1 MENLTKIISSFNLQ
15 DELNPKLWEGNTLK
29 PKIRE
34 KLLEI
39 SYKFIEYLNV
49 DLIIGDITMTGSLAN
64 YNWSEYSDVDLHILA
79 DFKQFSDSEK
89 ILYEELFKL
98 KKTLF
103 NVKHQIK
110 IFDFD
115 VELYV
120 QNESEIHT
128 SSGVYSILNDEW
140 LIKPTQNIQE
150 LNPNSVK
157 KKSVYWMSYID
168 TILSNLDG
176 ESFEVVTE
184 HIDKLKE
191 KIKKYRASGLDSK
204 GEYSDENLVFK
215 ALRRNGYIEKVFD
228 FYTKF
233 VDKELSLKENRLKN
247 DIFK

>member
-1 MENLTKIISSFNLQ
+1 MKNLTKIISSFKLQ
-15 DELNPKLWEGNTLK
+15 DELNPKLWDGETLK
-29 PKIRE
+29 PKVRE

-39 SYKFIEYLNV
+39 SYEFIEYLGV
-49 DLIIGDITMTGSLAN
+49 DLIVGDITMTGSLAN

-103 NVKHQIK
+103 NVKHRIS
-110 IFDFD
+110 ILNFD

-128 SSGVYSILNDEW
+128 SSGVYSILSDEW
-140 LIKPTQNIQE
+140 LIKPTQDFEEFNVESIKE
-150 LNPNSVK
+150 
-157 KKSVYWMSYID
+157 KSTYWMSYID

-176 ESFEVVTE
+176 ESFDVVTE

-191 KIKKYRASGLDSK
+191 KIKKYRASGLDKK

-233 VDKELSLKENRLKN
+233 VDKELSLKENRIKQQH
-247 DIFK
+247 F

>member
-1 MENLTKIISSFNLQ
+1 MENLTKIISSFKLQ
-15 DELNPKLWEGNTLK
+15 DELNPKLWDGETLK
-29 PKIRE
+29 PKVRE
-34 KLLEI
+34 KLLDIAHE
-39 SYKFIEYLNV
+39 FIEYLGV
-49 DLIIGDITMTGSLAN
+49 DLIVGDITMTGSLAN

-89 ILYEELFKL
+89 TLYEELFKL

-110 IFDFD
+110 IFNFD

-128 SSGVYSILNDEW
+128 SSGVYSILNDDW
-140 LIKPTQNIQE
+140 LIKPIQ
-150 LNPNSVK
+150 SVEEFDP
-157 KKSVYWMSYID
+157 KSIKEKSQYWMSYID
-168 TILSNLDG
+168 TILSNLEG

-191 KIKKYRASGLDSK
+191 KIKKYRASGLDVN

-233 VDKELSLKENRLKN
+233 VDSELSLKENKIKN
-247 DIFK
+247 NIFN

>member
-150 LNPNSVK
+150 FNPNSVK